1 MLRVAGVLGSG
12 TTRFRVHH
20 WSDEATWQRVAGRGK
35 QTLESWL
42 GKGGVERD
50 QRENTKTS
58 IILSTHMQNHKQFL
72 GYSNDLRLSFGLR
85 HASFPNRN
93 SDTSHLSANSV
104 AAPRA

>member
-1 MLRVAGVLGSG
+1 MAKGSP
-12 TTRFRVHH
+12 
-20 WSDEATWQRVAGRGK
+20 
-35 QTLESWL
+35 
-42 GKGGVERD
+42 GVENKHSSLGWEKGD